1 MTTAKLIA
9 EIIELDQ
16 KIDNGM
22 ELSDLLD
29 GDSLAEGYDERVS
42 NDMEI
47 LDRLRIELANL
58 IVFNYTG
65 YHLGD

>member
-29 GDSLAEGYDERVS
+29 GDSLSERYDERVS

-47 LDRLRIELANL
+47 LDKLRIELANRT
-58 IVFNYTG
+58 VFNYTG
-65 YHLGD
+65 YRLGD

>member
-1 MTTAKLIA
+1 
-9 EIIELDQ
+9 
-16 KIDNGM
+16 M

-29 GDSLAEGYDERVS
+29 GDSLSEKYDERVS

-47 LDRLRIELANL
+47 LDKLRIELANR

>member
-1 MTTAKLIA
+1 MTTAKLIS

-47 LDRLRIELANL
+47 LDRLRIELANR